1 MRIINLTQHKAT
13 ADQLTLGVVD
23 LPESD
28 RKELQKLLTFEELD
42 NGYISSLMERA
53 ERIAD
58 LAESAIC
65 DENNR
70 AVNHAVNHAVM
81 IGGAPFFM
89 STLEKALSRRDI
101 RVCYAFSRRESAE
114 TVNADGTVSKTAVF
128 KHAGFIFVQPEE

>member
-1 MRIINLTQHKAT
+1 MKIINLTQHKAT
-13 ADQLTLGVVD
+13 AEQLTLGVVD
-23 LPESD
+23 LPYSKRE
-28 RKELQKLLTFEELD
+28 ELQKLLTFEELD
-42 NGYISSLMERA
+42 NGYIYVMKERA

-70 AVNHAVNHAVM
+70 VVM
-81 IGGAPFFM
+81 IAGAPFFM

-101 RVCYAFSRRESAE
+101 QVCYAFSRRESAE

-128 KHAGFIFVQPEE
+128 KHAGFIFV